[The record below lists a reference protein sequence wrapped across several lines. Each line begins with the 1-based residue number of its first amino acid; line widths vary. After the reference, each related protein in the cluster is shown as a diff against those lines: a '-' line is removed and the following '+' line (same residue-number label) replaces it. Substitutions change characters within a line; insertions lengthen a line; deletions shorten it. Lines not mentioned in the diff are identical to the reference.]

1 MATTDSIIRRAS
13 GKVTAA
19 IRNCFK
25 RFPVTVCFLILLSAE
40 LSYFIAA
47 EEISNTR
54 LFLIITYYLSA
65 GTLLSLTLHLWSEEV
80 QSKIRKTVVQSA
92 AHLVLLADSVTLYFV
107 TAEKYIME
115 IGIAHGAA
123 IFSLFLSLFYLSF
136 TREKNDI
143 PSWNFALRT
152 LKSFVTACV
161 LGLIMYSGISL
172 LVLSLNQ
179 LFGITIPNDTYRY
192 LAIVCNLLL
201 AGMLFM
207 GLLPQGTAKHDT
219 VPLSRS
225 FIITAARYFFLPLTA
240 AYLLVLYIYG
250 AKILFMW
257 ELPVGWVS
265 WLVTILMSGCI
276 IIELCLYPARV
287 GVRGKW
293 DERVARWLP
302 ILILPLLLLMTVGI
316 VRRFSDYGITIN
328 RLYIITFNI
337 WCYIVCIGLF
347 LTKAKRVSW
356 IPVSFAA
363 LFLLT
368 SVLPVNYTSITR
380 QVLHAEIEKSFT
392 RTGDYT
398 LPLTIEEYG
407 KWDNS
412 STDEEAS
419 AINEKLEYMEAYF
432 GRGSVSD
439 LVKEDVTINYLRTR
453 SVRDSNQD
461 TYHYGRVLQGTAI
474 KIPEGYGEFVRID
487 KYMDNIKMEAE
498 SDTMK
503 IPMSEFVDDST
514 DTLSLDLRPIKRA
527 CNTANGIIDPIVA
540 ISNTKRHSMAIT
552 SFTIKI
558 TAGGELTLSSIEGYL
573 FTKQP

>member
-1 MATTDSIIRRAS
+1 MATTDSILRMVS
-13 GKVTAA
+13 GKVTTA

-92 AHLVLLADSVTLYFV
+92 AHLVLLADSITLYFV

-152 LKSFVTACV
+152 LKSFITACV

-347 LTKAKRVSW
+347 LTKARRTSW

-398 LPLTIEEYG
+398 LPLTIEEYD

-419 AINEKLEYMEAYF
+419 SINEKLEYMEKYF

-439 LVKEDVTINYLRTR
+439 LVKEDVTINYLGTR

-474 KIPEGYGEFVRID
+474 KIPEGYGEFVCID

-527 CNTANGIIDPIVA
+527 CNTANGIIDPIFA
-540 ISNTKRHSMAIT
+540 ISNTKRHCMAIT
-552 SFTIKI
+552 SFTVKI
-558 TAGGELTLSSIEGYL
+558 PAGGELTLSSIEGYL